1 MKKFLIVLLILTLLT
16 CTASAA
22 TLTVDDSG
30 GKQYKTI
37 QAAVNAAKSGDTIY
51 VYAGSYPETVTVN
64 RPDML
69 LYFQGEKT
77 STCYKY
83 PKVDGFSFW
92 GPAGG
97 NINGFN
103 ITKNGI
109 SYDIIGNNIVRNNYI
124 YGGGVG
130 FGGQTC
136 SNNSVVNNQLF
147 GCGISF
153 YECYEN
159 TVTGNKINKA
169 PIGLKLDEGA
179 TCRTITGNTFSYCNI
194 AVQVPVS
201 VPDCLIGNTYKG
213 NKVNVKVVPAV

>member
-1 MKKFLIVLLILTLLT
+1 MRKLFFIFTIAFILM
-16 CTASAA
+16 CSVASAA
-22 TLTVDDSG
+22 TLKVDDSG
-30 GKQYKTI
+30 GQPYKTI

-51 VYAGSYPETVTVN
+51 VYAGTYPETVTVN

-83 PKVDGFSFW
+83 PKVDGFTFL
-92 GPAGG
+92 GPASG
-97 NINGFN
+97 NVNGFN

-109 SYDIIGNNIVRNNYI
+109 RYDIIGNNIVRNNYF
-124 YGGGVG
+124 YGKGVS

-136 SNNSVVNNQLF
+136 SNNQVVNNQFF

-153 YECYEN
+153 YECYDN
-159 TVTGNKINKA
+159 IVTGNRINNA
-169 PIGLKLDEGA
+169 PTGLKLEECA
-179 TCRTITGNTFSYCNI
+179 TCTTITGNTFSGCSV

-201 VPDCLIGNTYKG
+201 VPSCLIGNTYKN
-213 NKVNVKVVPAV
+213 NKVNVKIV